1 MRISPFLLLSSSAL
15 LLSCTGCETDS
26 STPRQASPEAG
37 SAKGEQ
43 AVPSANLSRV
53 EAYKD
58 ASLIASR
65 GEGRQ
70 ALVGGG
76 ASMNPVYGENT
87 MLVVHP
93 IEYSQL
99 KVGMTVVYL
108 SKSGHRIAHQLISK
122 ESAGWRAQGINNANQ
137 DAELVTPENLIGV
150 VYASIVSEAP

>member
-1 MRISPFLLLSSSAL
+1 M
-15 LLSCTGCETDS
+15 
-26 STPRQASPEAG
+26 
-37 SAKGEQ
+37 
-43 AVPSANLSRV
+43 

-58 ASLIASR
+58 ASVLASR
-65 GEGRQ
+65 GQGRQ

-93 IEYSQL
+93 IAYQDL

-108 SKSGHRIAHQLISK
+108 SKAGHRVAHQLIAK
-122 ESAGWRAQGINNANQ
+122 ERGGWRAQGINNANQ